1 MDVTGL
7 LKGFRSGAI
16 SPVTYMEGVIE
27 KSLKTQSYNHFIY
40 QNHNWMLDDAVHAKE
55 RYATQSDRALEGVPI
70 GIKDNIDVEG
80 YPTTGGC
87 PAFLG
92 LPPSKVSCTLW
103 SHLEKVGMINAGKT
117 NLHELSFGTM
127 SKNGIYGAARSALDY
142 KRSAGG
148 SSGGSGGAVGLGTL
162 PIALG
167 TDTGGSIRIPA
178 ASNGIYGYRPT
189 IDRWPAGDFGMKL
202 SHVRDSIGPLA
213 LSIRDIVLLDGLV
226 TG

>member
-1 MDVTGL
+1 
-7 LKGFRSGAI
+7 
-16 SPVTYMEGVIE
+16 
-27 KSLKTQSYNHFIY
+27 
-40 QNHNWMLDDAVHAKE
+40 
-55 RYATQSDRALEGVPI
+55 
-70 GIKDNIDVEG
+70 
-80 YPTTGGC
+80 
-87 PAFLG
+87 
-92 LPPSKVSCTLW
+92 
-103 SHLEKVGMINAGKT
+103 MINAGKT
-117 NLHELSFGTM
+117 NMHELSFGTM

-142 KRSAGG
+142 NRSAGG

-189 IDRWPAGDFGMKL
+189 IDRWPARDFGMKL

-226 TG
+226 AG